1 MVAELITIFILPIFV
16 RVDLYSIISEM
27 YELIV
32 GVWSLVF
39 IATRSDVALI
49 VPIAFCCAILYKKKC
64 TRRTNSM

>member
-32 GVWSLVF
+32 GV
-39 IATRSDVALI
+39 
-49 VPIAFCCAILYKKKC
+49 
-64 TRRTNSM
+64 